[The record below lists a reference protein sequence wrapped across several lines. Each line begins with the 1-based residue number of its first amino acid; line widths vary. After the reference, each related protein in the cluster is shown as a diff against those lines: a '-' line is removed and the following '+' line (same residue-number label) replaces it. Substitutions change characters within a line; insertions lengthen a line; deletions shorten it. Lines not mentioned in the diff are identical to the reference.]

1 MRVLPMVVAVVV
13 TAGGTTAQDDR
24 LGPQA
29 SIDWSTLRAEER
41 FPEHSRSSRVMPSTP

>member
-13 TAGGTTAQDDR
+13 TAGGATAQDDR

-29 SIDWSTLRAEER
+29 SIYRSTLRAR
-41 FPEHSRSSRVMPSTP
+41 RGSRNVRDRHG